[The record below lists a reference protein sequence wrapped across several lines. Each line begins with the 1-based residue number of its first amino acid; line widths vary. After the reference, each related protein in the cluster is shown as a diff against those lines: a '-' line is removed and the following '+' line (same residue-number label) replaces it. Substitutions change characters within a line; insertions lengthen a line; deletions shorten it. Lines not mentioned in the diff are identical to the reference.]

1 MRVCG
6 LMSKF
11 NGVKTNNAKI
21 RAKCDIR
28 EYVMSQIDRQSV
40 LDIFCGTGEMYN
52 SVWHKAMNYQGIDK
66 VKFFDCRNTL
76 CGDADKLIRR
86 VDLTRFNIFDIDSY
100 GSPYEILDYLTQTIR
115 PSGDVAFVITDG
127 ISIDLRLGR
136 VCKGIRNLVGI
147 ENHVLKRASKMHDDI
162 INIIAIEVSKR
173 LKMRISSIRIAKGK
187 TGASMRYWSITLTH
201 DAV

>member
-1 MRVCG
+1 
-6 LMSKF
+6 MSKF

-40 LDIFCGTGEMYN
+40 LDIFCGNGEMYN

-66 VKFFDCRNTL
+66 VKFFDFRNTL